1 MRYISKHITWDEAV
15 RSKTAE
21 KHEIENIP
29 NENQIQEMKKLAKN
43 IFEPLREW
51 AGHPIRVN
59 SFYRSP
65 ELCVKIKSKPTSQH
79 TKGQAIDIDSLG
91 NKENADL
98 FNYVKD
104 NLNFDQLIW
113 EYGDDQNPDW
123 IHISYVSESANRG
136 NVLKAIKNNRK
147 TQYIYLTDAKK
158 EV

>member
-1 MRYISKHITWDEAV
+1 MRFISKNISWDEAV
-15 RSKTAE
+15 KSKTAE
-21 KHEIENIP
+21 KHDIENIP

-59 SFYRSP
+59 SFFRSP
-65 ELCVKIKSKPTSQH
+65 ELCLKLKSKATSQH

-91 NKENADL
+91 DKTNAEL
-98 FNYVKD
+98 FNYIKD

-113 EYGDDQNPDW
+113 EFGDDENPDW
-123 IHISYVSESANRG
+123 IHVSYVNENTNRS
-136 NVLKAIKNNRK
+136 NILKAIKDNKK
-147 TQYIYLTDAKK
+147 TKYVFYNAEK

>member
-1 MRYISKHITWDEAV
+1 MRYISKHISWSEAV
-15 RSKTAE
+15 KSKTAE
-21 KHEIENIP
+21 KHEIENTP

-59 SFYRSP
+59 SFFRSP
-65 ELCVKIKSKPTSQH
+65 ELCLKLKSKATSQH

-91 NKENADL
+91 KKTNAEL
-98 FNYVKD
+98 FDYIKD

-113 EYGDDQNPDW
+113 EFGDDENPDW
-123 IHISYVSESANRG
+123 IHVSFVNENTNRG
-136 NVLKAIKNNRK
+136 NILKAIKDNKK
-147 TQYIYLTDAKK
+147 TKYVFYNAEK

>member
-1 MRYISKHITWDEAV
+1 MRYISKHISWSEAV
-15 RSKTAE
+15 KSKTAE
-21 KHEIENIP
+21 KHEIENTP

-59 SFYRSP
+59 SFFRSP
-65 ELCVKIKSKPTSQH
+65 ELCLKLKSKATSQH

-91 NKENADL
+91 EKTNAEL
-98 FNYVKD
+98 FNYIKD

-113 EYGDDQNPDW
+113 EFGDNENPDW
-123 IHISYVSESANRG
+123 IHVSFVNENTNRG
-136 NVLKAIKNNRK
+136 NILKAIKDNKK
-147 TQYIYLTDAKK
+147 TKYVFYNAEK